1 MVAHS
6 QFVVSV
12 MLMETKP
19 KPSVR
24 KLVEERRECGLCLI
38 PDCGCKANKRGLC
51 DSHYNQYYL
60 CLIRLPMAERI
71 EFEREQIREGRLLKF
86 REHRNIEKPVNPFR
100 K

>member
-24 KLVEERRECGLCLI
+24 KLVEERRESGLCLI
-38 PDCGCKANKRGLC
+38 PDCPCDANKRGLC
-51 DSHYNQYYL
+51 DRHYNQYYF
-60 CLIRLPMAERI
+60 CLIQLPVAERI
-71 EFEREQIREGRLLKF
+71 EYEREQIREGRLLKF
-86 REHRNIEKPVNPFR
+86 REHQNKPKAVNPFR